1 MGVSCCAVECA
12 KRAMKGSGI
21 AVRQHEDLRPSLHHR
36 KVDAAVLTKKCDRFE
51 RNVKRKRPSA
61 SDDEAVA
68 ALLQLGS
75 TEPDPTPID
84 NVVPCDVP
92 EDVLTSPPALLG
104 QHRIDEFPA
113 NLQLHMQKYLKKCL
127 EFNALQDKVAALEKE
142 LEEHWASESVG
153 REDIAP
159 WEYSRIMDNSNQC
172 WSGKNSDK
180 QLVLLTDFT
189 KKLQYGDEVMADR
202 GFNVTEELAVLGRIR
217 VEQVIGPMK
226 RFRILKNTVPYFMQ
240 DYLDDIVLL
249 IAALTNLFPH
259 FK

>member
-1 MGVSCCAVECA
+1 
-12 KRAMKGSGI
+12 MKTQSM
-21 AVRQHEDLRPSLHHR
+21 
-36 KVDAAVLTKKCDRFE
+36 KKY
-51 RNVKRKRPSA
+51 
-61 SDDEAVA
+61 
-68 ALLQLGS
+68 
-75 TEPDPTPID
+75 

-202 GFNVTEELAVLGRIR
+202 GFNVTEELAVLGVRLIKPAFTKGKNQLLQVEVQSRERFLVSASELNR
-217 VEQVIGPMK
+217 VSG
-226 RFRILKNTVPYFMQ
+226 NY
-240 DYLDDIVLL
+240 
-249 IAALTNLFPH
+249 
-259 FK
+259 